1 MPIVIP
7 LLLRRVPSFLANYAV
22 CRVVRAQSECN
33 ILPSLSSL
41 FLSLVLRCGIKMVTQ
56 LSNSKIKNKLIIKL
70 TQIGK
75 VADFT
80 D

>member
-1 MPIVIP
+1 
-7 LLLRRVPSFLANYAV
+7 
-22 CRVVRAQSECN
+22 
-33 ILPSLSSL
+33 
-41 FLSLVLRCGIKMVTQ
+41 MVTQ